1 MRTRNIYLLMLL
13 ALVALAGCKSGNS
26 SEQTKPLATDSLAY
40 ESDSDTTLTSK
51 IVVDYPT
58 GQDSFALAVTNY
70 VSNELANNYL
80 PVLLGDDN
88 EKNFPNYKG
97 DITRGQA
104 IVDFYGKANLAYIK
118 VQADELRKYTEDEN
132 TPMSCDIAIRKTYDC
147 PSYVNYTTST
157 YTFLGG
163 AHGSAT
169 NYTVSILKSSGKVLT
184 QTADTLQLEAMQ
196 PLLRKGVLEY
206 LHKNGEVDVTDDNLN
221 DVLFV
226 EKGIIPLPAH
236 APFLTKNGLCF
247 IYQQYEIGPYAM
259 GMVTFTI
266 PYEQAKPYM
275 TTEAQELVK

>member
-13 ALVALAGCKSGNS
+13 ALVALAGCNSGNS
-26 SEQTKPLATDSLAY
+26 SEQTKPLATDSLVY

-80 PVLLGDDN
+80 PVLVGDDN
-88 EKNFPNYKG
+88 EKNFPHYKG

-147 PSYVNYTTST
+147 PEYVNYTTST

-169 NYTVSILKSSGKVLT
+169 DYTVSILKSSGKVLT